1 MVTSTSTDSGLS
13 SPLYITVGPP
23 CSGKTTWLREQQIL
37 DIAIDDQP
45 DVYHPLPWMYFA
57 LNHVT
62 DKEQLLHQTIIGKT
76 VRERLYS
83 PEQAELRTVCACLS
97 GKMNAHRLQFEL
109 EQQFAREQQRRQQ
122 RRNNQDNKVP
132 LAAVIASA
140 VADVLRHSRTSF
152 PATVD
157 LFCVDALFTRN
168 GEKDITAIERAYQTL
183 EAAPTTQPV
192 AWGNT
197 NLRIDSDY
205 SRALEMAY
213 VQERPVH
220 FVVFDATTQICLV
233 NPTRIEYHPDDWQF
247 CLEELMTRNI
257 KRLLEKGRYIPVA
270 VMHDMLHRYFDMI
283 RRPSDNLILTLLRPS
298 RFVRDPRTG
307 LLQVK
312 NQE

>member
-1 MVTSTSTDSGLS
+1 MVTSTSTDSSTS

-45 DVYHPLPWMYFA
+45 AVYHPLPWMYFA
-57 LNHVT
+57 LDHVI
-62 DKEQLLHQTIIGKT
+62 DKEQLLNQTLVGKT
-76 VRERLYS
+76 IRERLCS

-97 GKMNAHRLQFEL
+97 GKMNAQRLQFEL

-122 RRNNQDNKVP
+122 RRNNYQDNKVP

-140 VADVLRHSRTSF
+140 VADVQRHSRSSF
-152 PATVD
+152 PSTVD
-157 LFCVDALFTRN
+157 LFCVDALFTRT
-168 GEKDITAIERAYQTL
+168 GAIERAYQAL
-183 EAAPTTQPV
+183 KSVPTTQPV

-205 SRALEMAY
+205 SRALEMAH
-213 VQERPVH
+213 VQKRPVH

-247 CLEELMTRNI
+247 CMEELMTRNI

-283 RRPSDNLILTLLRPS
+283 RRPSDNLLQTLLRPS
-298 RFVRDPRTG
+298 RFVRNPRTG
-307 LLQVK
+307 LLQLK